1 MPTLFRTAAA
11 ATAVLAL
18 AGNAYAEPAGAFIQQ
33 QIDGLTDT
41 WRQAHD
47 VVEEGIKDWWSLP
60 SKDSIEDIAK
70 DWWPFPIGEQD
81 EERADG
87 FLKAFTHPAFPEYS
101 MRYKH
106 PDLCDSSVKQVR
118 ACTYN
123 HRKIYIAYTHTLYR
137 LAVISMSTRI
147 SISSFGSL
155 SLATN
160 LKKILSFSGSM
171 VVQDVLH

>member
-18 AGNAYAEPAGAFIQQ
+18 AGTSYAEPAGAFIQQ

-101 MRYKH
+101 MRYKY

-118 ACTYN
+118 ACT
-123 HRKIYIAYTHTLYR
+123 
-137 LAVISMSTRI
+137 
-147 SISSFGSL
+147 
-155 SLATN
+155 
-160 LKKILSFSGSM
+160 
-171 VVQDVLH
+171 